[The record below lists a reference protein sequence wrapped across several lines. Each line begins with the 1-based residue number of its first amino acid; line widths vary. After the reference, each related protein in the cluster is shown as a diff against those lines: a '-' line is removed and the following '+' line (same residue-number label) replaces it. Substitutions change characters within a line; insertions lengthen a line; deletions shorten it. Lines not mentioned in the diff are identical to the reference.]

1 MKKFQSKSA
10 KRAGFTL
17 IELLVVISIIAI
29 LVALLLPAVQSA
41 REAARNTQCKSNLRQ
56 IGIAMHAFASRDS
69 RARLSTGQW
78 DFARDGA
85 MDKHGW
91 VADVVG
97 IKAGRPDQMKCPSN
111 PVRGTEKLNDALG
124 INTSNAAK
132 IRLLSG
138 EKYNVTDLFAISA
151 TGAVTGA
158 GTTTNLFATQ
168 KMVND
173 LGMNTNYA
181 SGWHMSRSG
190 VKFSTVGTGI
200 GAYLGVIGVA
210 DYNYTDGQAVT
221 VTIKGFKESLNT
233 TGPLTLRML
242 ETSDVPANNIAMLG
256 DAAPGDIDEA
266 ILGTEIN
273 AELPAGSRLGEA
285 ANDGPSY
292 WNGSKVA
299 TSVSS
304 SATTFLEDARA
315 FIPAGYPTVGQ
326 LVDSTIE
333 TNLAG
338 ALTATAAT
346 LGGKLVLQ
354 DTRDWM
360 AVHGNSANILMA
372 DGSVKTITDLNGDK
386 FFNPGFPV
394 TAGSSAQTDGYTS
407 GVCEINAFEVFTGTI
422 LNGSQLL
429 KGKFE

>member
-1 MKKFQSKSA
+1 MKKIISKSA
-10 KRAGFTL
+10 SRAGFTL

-41 REAARNTQCKSNLRQ
+41 REAARNTQCKNNLRQ

-91 VADVVG
+91 VADMVL
-97 IKAGRPDQMKCPSN
+97 IKAGRPDQLKCPSN
-111 PVRGTEKLNDALG
+111 TVRGSEKLNDALG

-138 EKYNVTDLFAISA
+138 EKYNVTDLFSISA
-151 TGAVTGA
+151 AGVVTGS
-158 GTTTNLFATQ
+158 GTLTNLAATQ
-168 KMVND
+168 KMVTD
-173 LGMNTNYA
+173 LGMNTNYS

-190 VKFSTVGTGI
+190 VRFSTVGTGT

-210 DYNYTDGQAVT
+210 DYTYTDGSGT
-221 VTIKGFKESLNT
+221 LVTIKGFKESLNT
-233 TGPLTLRML
+233 TGPLTLRMM
-242 ETSDVPANNIAMLG
+242 ESSDVPSNNIAMLG
-256 DAAPGDIDEA
+256 DTSPGDIDEA
-266 ILGTEIN
+266 ILGTTIN
-273 AELPAGSRLGEA
+273 EELPAGSRLGEA

-304 SATTFLEDARA
+304 SAASFLEDARA
-315 FIPAGYPTVGQ
+315 FIPSGYPTVGQ
-326 LVDSTIE
+326 LVDSTVE
-333 TNLAG
+333 ANLAG
-338 ALTATAAT
+338 ATAATAAT

-354 DTRDWM
+354 DTRDWY
-360 AVHGNSANILMA
+360 AVHGNKANILMA
-372 DGSVKTITDLNGDK
+372 DGSVKDISDLNGDK

-394 TAGSSAQTDGYTS
+394 SGGTAQTDGYTS

-422 LNGSQLL
+422 LNGSQLV

>member
-1 MKKFQSKSA
+1 MKKMNSKSA
-10 KRAGFTL
+10 RRAGFTL

-29 LVALLLPAVQSA
+29 LVALLLPAVQAA

-69 RARLSTGQW
+69 KARLSSGQW

-91 VADVVG
+91 VADVVS

-111 PVRGTEKLNDALG
+111 TVRGSEKLNDALG
-124 INTSNAAK
+124 VNTSNAAK

-138 EKYNVTDLFAISA
+138 EKYNVTDLFAIDA
-151 TGAVTGA
+151 VGVVTGA

-173 LGMNTNYA
+173 LGMNTNYS

-190 VKFSTVGTGI
+190 VRFATVGTGVA
-200 GAYLGVIGVA
+200 AYLGVIGVG
-210 DYNYTDGQAVT
+210 DYSYTDGQAVT

-242 ETSDVPANNIAMLG
+242 EASDVPSNNIAMLG
-256 DAAPGDIDEA
+256 DTSPGDIDEA
-266 ILGTEIN
+266 ILGTTIN
-273 AELPAGSRLGEA
+273 DELPAGSRLGEA

-299 TSVSS
+299 TAVSS
-304 SATTFLEDARA
+304 SAASFLEDARA
-315 FIPAGYPTVGQ
+315 FVPTGYPTVGQ
-326 LVDSTIE
+326 LVTSTVE

-354 DTRDWM
+354 DTRDWS
-360 AVHGNSANILMA
+360 AVHGNKANILMA
-372 DGSVKTITDLNGDK
+372 DGSVKEITDLNGDK

-394 TAGSSAQTDGYTS
+394 SSGNAQTDGYTS
-407 GVCEINAFEVFTGTI
+407 GVCEINAFELFTGTP
-422 LNGSQLL
+422 LNGSQLV